1 MTLEVGIVGS
11 MNSQQEPVI
20 DQADTPTVPVFDA
33 DELKQLA
40 KFLDALMEAEL
51 SLDERLISNA
61 C

>member
-1 MTLEVGIVGS
+1 
-11 MNSQQEPVI
+11 MNNQQEPVI
-20 DQADTPTVPVFDA
+20 DKTDTPTVPVFDT

-51 SLDERLISNA
+51 LLDKRLLSNA

>member
-1 MTLEVGIVGS
+1 MALDIGIVGS
-11 MNSQQEPVI
+11 MNNQLEPV
-20 DQADTPTVPVFDA
+20 QASPDTPAVPVFDA

-51 SLDERLISNA
+51 SLDERLITNA

>member
-1 MTLEVGIVGS
+1 MALDVVIVGS
-11 MNSQQEPVI
+11 MNNQQEPVI
-20 DQADTPTVPVFDA
+20 DNTDTPTVPVFDA

-51 SLDERLISNA
+51 SLDEWLVSNA

>member
-1 MTLEVGIVGS
+1 
-11 MNSQQEPVI
+11 MNNQQEQVQPST
-20 DQADTPTVPVFDA
+20 DTLAVPVLDA

-51 SLDERLISNA
+51 SLDERLIPNA

>member
-1 MTLEVGIVGS
+1 

-20 DQADTPTVPVFDA
+20 EKTDTPAVSVYEP

-51 SLDERLISNA
+51 SLDERLIPNA